1 MRAMQKGFTL
11 IELVVVITI
20 IAILAAVALPKF
32 TNMQRDARIAKL
44 NAARGAVGAA
54 AALVHGTYMARAGV
68 DDTVECVAGS
78 GVMAT
83 NAVSGT
89 LCTESGLINLTNGYP
104 ASPALGT
111 PGILAAAGLTFV
123 FNPTLAQLNTEGY
136 GAEVAAGVTTVSV
149 IGGTGTT
156 GAAGAQVNATC
167 SFTYTAAAANAAP
180 GISAVTTTG
189 C

>member
-1 MRAMQKGFTL
+1 MSAMQKGFTL

-32 TNMQRDARIAKL
+32 TNLQTDARIAKL

-54 AALVHGTYMARAGV
+54 AALVHGTYLSRAGV
-68 DDTVECVAGS
+68 ADTVVCTGGVA
-78 GVMAT
+78 AT
-83 NAVSGT
+83 NLLNGT

-104 ASPALGT
+104 ESSVA
-111 PGILAAAGLTFV
+111 GIISAAGLTFV
-123 FNPTLAQLNTEGY
+123 FNPDLTQLNTEGY
-136 GAEVAAGVTTVSV
+136 GAAVSAGVTTVSV

-156 GAAGAQVNATC
+156 GAAGAQTNATC
-167 SFTYTAAAANAAP
+167 SFTYTQAAANAAP
-180 GISAVTTTG
+180 AISAVTTTG